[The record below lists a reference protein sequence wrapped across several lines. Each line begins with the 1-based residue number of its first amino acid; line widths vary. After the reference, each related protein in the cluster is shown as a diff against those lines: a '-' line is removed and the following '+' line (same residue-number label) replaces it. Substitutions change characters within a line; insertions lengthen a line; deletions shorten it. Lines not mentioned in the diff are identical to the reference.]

1 MIRDA
6 KPVVPGREPADA
18 AKGRVAVRLTRRARL
33 LDGEHLDVT
42 VELELPCDQVNYPA
56 RLRDARESAAKELG
70 AALQALQPSAQT
82 VRQEEL

>member
-1 MIRDA
+1 MIRDL
-6 KPVVPGREPADA
+6 KLVVPGHEPADA
-18 AKGRVAVRLTRRARL
+18 PKGRVAVRLTRRARL

-56 RLRDARESAAKELG
+56 RLRDARELAVTNLG

-82 VRQEEL
+82 ARQEEP